1 MGMDKKIE
9 KKKTDIR
16 KILLVS
22 VAVIVAAALLYNFFF
37 LDSRSRVTVDADR
50 VFIQEIKEDSFQEF
64 IDVSGTIQPIRS
76 TMLDAIEGGVVQEV
90 FRESGEMVETG
101 DTILV
106 LTNSSLQLSVL
117 QQEAGLYDQINNVRN
132 SRLNLEQNHLRLQ
145 EELASA
151 ETQLDLLR
159 PRFER
164 DSLLHSQGSIS
175 LQEFE
180 ETRQNFRF
188 QQKRYRLNYESFRK
202 DSIQIVNQMLQL
214 DNSEERMW
222 QSLEGVQQILE
233 NLVVTSPISGQLSI
247 IELNQGQSISQG
259 EQLGQIDQLDGF
271 KVRAEIDE
279 FYLSRVTAGLQ
290 GNFQFAGD
298 RHNVEITRV
307 FPVIREGQF
316 EVDLD
321 FTEAIPDG
329 LRRGQTV
336 RIRLELGDPAT
347 AVLLERGGFY
357 QQTGGNWVY
366 LLDENESRAYRQP
379 IRLGRGNAQYFEVLE
394 GLQPGDKVI
403 TSSYDT
409 FGDAEVL
416 VLE

>member
-1 MGMDKKIE
+1 MGMDKRIE
-9 KKKTDIR
+9 NKKPGVKQ
-16 KILLVS
+16 ILLIT
-22 VAVIVAAALLYNFFF
+22 VAVIVTAAVFYNFIF
-37 LDSRSRVTVDADR
+37 LESRSQITVNSDR
-50 VFIQEIKEDSFQEF
+50 VFIQEITEDTFQEF
-64 IDVSGTIQPIRS
+64 IDVSGTVQPIRS
-76 TMLDAIEGGVVQEV
+76 TMLDAIEGGVVQNV
-90 FRESGEMVETG
+90 FSESGEMVEVG
-101 DTILV
+101 DTIIV
-106 LTNSSLQLSVL
+106 LTNSGLQLSVL

-164 DSLLHSQGSIS
+164 DSILYDQGSIS

-188 QQKRYRLNYESFRK
+188 QQRRYDLNYESFRK
-202 DSIQIVNQMLQL
+202 DSLQIMNQMRQL
-214 DNSEERMW
+214 DNSEQRMW

-233 NLVVTSPISGQLSI
+233 NLVVTAPISGQLSI

-259 EQLGQIDQLDGF
+259 EQLGQIDQLNGF
-271 KVRAEIDE
+271 KLRAEIDE
-279 FYLSRVTAGLQ
+279 FYLSRITAGLQ
-290 GNFQFAGD
+290 GSFQFAGD

-307 FPVIREGQF
+307 FPVIRDGQF
-316 EVDLD
+316 EVDMD
-321 FTEAIPDG
+321 FTENAPDG

-336 RIRLELGDPAT
+336 RVRLELGDPST
-347 AVLLERGGFY
+347 AILLERGGFY

-366 LLDENESRAYRQP
+366 LLDENENRAYMRP

-394 GLQPGDKVI
+394 GLRPGDKVI

-409 FGDAEVL
+409 FGGAEVL
-416 VLE
+416 ILD

>member
-233 NLVVTSPISGQLSI
+233 NLVVTAPISGQLSI

-279 FYLSRVTAGLQ
+279 FYLSRVTSGLQ
-290 GNFQFAGD
+290 GSFQFAGD

-316 EVDLD
+316 EVDMD

>member
-1 MGMDKKIE
+1 
-9 KKKTDIR
+9 
-16 KILLVS
+16 
-22 VAVIVAAALLYNFFF
+22 
-37 LDSRSRVTVDADR
+37 
-50 VFIQEIKEDSFQEF
+50 
-64 IDVSGTIQPIRS
+64 
-76 TMLDAIEGGVVQEV
+76 
-90 FRESGEMVETG
+90 MVEEG
-101 DTILV
+101 DTIIV
-106 LTNSSLQLSVL
+106 LTNSGLQLSVL

-164 DSLLHSQGSIS
+164 DSILYEQGSIS

-188 QQKRYRLNYESFRK
+188 QQRRYDLNYESFRK
-202 DSIQIVNQMLQL
+202 DSLQIMNQMRQL

-233 NLVVTSPISGQLSI
+233 NLVVTAPISGQLSI

-271 KVRAEIDE
+271 KLRAEIDE
-279 FYLSRVTAGLQ
+279 FYLSRISAGLQ
-290 GNFQFAGD
+290 GSFQFAGD

-307 FPVIREGQF
+307 FPVIRDGQF
-316 EVDLD
+316 EVDMD
-321 FTEAIPDG
+321 FTGNAPDG

-336 RIRLELGDPAT
+336 RVRLELGDPST

-366 LLDENESRAYRQP
+366 LLDENENRAYMRP

-409 FGDAEVL
+409 FGGAEVL
-416 VLE
+416 ILE

>member
-9 KKKTDIR
+9 NKKPGVKQ
-16 KILLVS
+16 KLLIG
-22 VAVIVAAALLYNFFF
+22 VAMIVTAAIFYNFLF
-37 LDSRSRVTVDADR
+37 LDSRSQITVNTDR
-50 VFIQEIKEDSFQEF
+50 IFIQEITEDTFQEF
-64 IDVSGTIQPIRS
+64 IDVSGTVQPIRS
-76 TMLDAIEGGVVQEV
+76 TMLDAIEGGVVQQV
-90 FRESGEMVETG
+90 YSESGEMVEEG
-101 DTILV
+101 DTIIV
-106 LTNSSLQLSVL
+106 LTNSGLQLSVL

-164 DSLLHSQGSIS
+164 DSILYEQGSIS

-188 QQKRYRLNYESFRK
+188 QQRRYDLNYESFRK
-202 DSIQIVNQMLQL
+202 DSLQIMNQMRQL

-233 NLVVTSPISGQLSI
+233 NLVVTAPISGQLSI
-247 IELNQGQSISQG
+247 IELNQGQSVSQG

-271 KVRAEIDE
+271 KLRAEIDE
-279 FYLSRVTAGLQ
+279 FYLSRITAGLQ
-290 GNFQFAGD
+290 GSFQFAGD

-307 FPVIREGQF
+307 FPVIRDGQF
-316 EVDLD
+316 EVDMD
-321 FTEAIPDG
+321 FTGNAPDG

-336 RIRLELGDPAT
+336 RVRLELGDPST

-366 LLDENESRAYRQP
+366 LLDENENRAYMRP

-409 FGDAEVL
+409 FGGAEVL
-416 VLE
+416 ILE

>member
-50 VFIQEIKEDSFQEF
+50 VFIHEITEDSFQEF

-188 QQKRYRLNYESFRK
+188 QQKRYWLNYESFRK
-202 DSIQIVNQMLQL
+202 DSIQIVNQMRQL

-233 NLVVTSPISGQLSI
+233 NLVVTAPISGQLSI

-279 FYLSRVTAGLQ
+279 FYLSRVTSGLQ
-290 GNFQFAGD
+290 GSFQFAGD

-316 EVDLD
+316 EVDMD